1 VAYDEDLQRGIRDL
15 EEILQRLDDRAKNEQ
30 WVKENAP
37 PGAPSRIKDAIV
49 GNFEQPKAAPP
60 PQEPPAPTPEP
71 EPEPLPAP
79 LPEPVPPPALQAQPV
94 KLPPVEIPAL
104 KQPAPVDFTAPL
116 PVPAPEPAEPLVKA
130 ATPLP
135 TDGPPPLPEIKDL
148 PAFLQP
154 KAEPLLP
161 QPKPA
166 PAPKP
171 ARKRFVINRTI
182 IILFCTG
189 LAAAGGAYQL
199 FINSAAQRYARAGK
213 LVQNA
218 RNSEAISAYSRIITL
233 YPRSIEAAYSQYA
246 IADIKALQGDPQTA
260 IEYYEHYL
268 VAAPDKDPK
277 IASARFKIA
286 GLKLK
291 EDMLGD
297 AEFLYQNAA
306 IQASEYAGEATAQVA
321 KIKAVNAGLAD
332 AKKLIAKAPDK
343 AVEAYTA
350 IAAEHP
356 KYAPALAGLEEARKA
371 LAAYNARPVK
381 KRVPAPTPALIKSRI
396 KAALTKNLQPPAP
409 AAAPKTQAEICAPVW
424 AAEQVQGSLSADMMF
439 TKVKNNCDDL
449 RQRLDACKE
458 ARDAVMALQGVPPE
472 ARVQMEQEIDPDW
485 TLAKQVEQDDRVR
498 KNYETRHC
506 AELLKSTHN

>member
-1 VAYDEDLQRGIRDL
+1 MAYDEDLQRGIRDL
-15 EEILQRLDDRAKNEQ
+15 EEILQRLDDRVKNEQ

-60 PQEPPAPTPEP
+60 PQEPPAPAPTPGP
-71 EPEPLPAP
+71 ELLPAP

-94 KLPPVEIPAL
+94 TLPVSPVQAKPSPLPPVKISAL
-104 KQPAPVDFTAPL
+104 KQPAPIETPAPL
-116 PVPAPEPAEPLVKA
+116 PAPAPPA
-130 ATPLP
+130 
-135 TDGPPPLPEIKDL
+135 GPPPLPEIKDL

-171 ARKRFVINRTI
+171 ARKRFVINKTI

-189 LAAAGGAYQL
+189 LAAAGGVYQL
-199 FINSAAQRYARAGK
+199 MLNSAASRYAHAGK
-213 LVQNA
+213 LVKDA

-246 IADIKALQGDPQTA
+246 IGDIKALQGDPQTA

-286 GLKLK
+286 ELKLK

-321 KIKAVNAGLAD
+321 KIKAVTAGLAD
-332 AKKLIAKAPDK
+332 AKKLVAKAPDK

-350 IAAEHP
+350 IVGAHP

-485 TLAKQVEQDDRVR
+485 TLAKQVEQDDRIR